1 MELQEYREAEGLEI
15 HLTVNVLSTF
25 LSAIAALPKLRATA
39 LEHNVQTKLTFCG
52 SMYHIFGPDAE
63 FDKGVPDDVE
73 MFDALSTSDS
83 AKTDIVWRYALSKL
97 MVHQCFHGLADA
109 MTKGH
114 WNDVVATII
123 NPGWCGTELSRAK
136 PHPIGERVCFALMG
150 WTPEKGSRM
159 YLQALAAGQESHGKY
174 LAECQVKDE
183 SAYVRS
189 ERGRTIG
196 EKMWRDLFVRLE
208 KVAPDVMAILC

>member
-97 MVHQCFHGLADA
+97 MVH
-109 MTKGH
+109 
-114 WNDVVATII
+114 
-123 NPGWCGTELSRAK
+123 
-136 PHPIGERVCFALMG
+136 
-150 WTPEKGSRM
+150 
-159 YLQALAAGQESHGKY
+159 
-174 LAECQVKDE
+174 
-183 SAYVRS
+183 
-189 ERGRTIG
+189 
-196 EKMWRDLFVRLE
+196 
-208 KVAPDVMAILC
+208 